1 MKYRNLLFIFL
12 LSVFAS
18 CSKDPELEPDTP
30 PSTFKV
36 RIDNV
41 IHETY
46 FDSYPQGPS
55 LFVPYLVMSG
65 LPEGEKLLAFG
76 GYYSPENPNPDG
88 SDYTFIRDCARL
100 RIKESDRLATTTREL
115 TALGAQVR
123 IAGDDLIIKGVGAF
137 TGGEVDSHNDHRI
150 AMMAA
155 IAASRAT
162 GEVVIHGAEAVNK
175 SYPDF
180 FDHYRLLG
188 GKVTLEEE

>member
-88 SDYTFIRDCARL
+88 SDYTFIHDCADDELIQGWGLDAGVDLFGRMDRPANSRQDLLFQGCSPNQQGGLLLQYRNDKYGRVARL
-100 RIKESDRLATTTREL
+100 H
-115 TALGAQVR
+115 
-123 IAGDDLIIKGVGAF
+123 AGSAGPG
-137 TGGEVDSHNDHRI
+137 
-150 AMMAA
+150 
-155 IAASRAT
+155 AT
-162 GEVVIHGAEAVNK
+162 GRVPCHA
-175 SYPDF
+175 S
-180 FDHYRLLG
+180 
-188 GKVTLEEE
+188 

>member
-18 CSKDPELEPDTP
+18 CSKDPELGPDTP

-76 GYYSPENPNPDG
+76 STCQFP
-88 SDYTFIRDCARL
+88 ARP
-100 RIKESDRLATTTREL
+100 
-115 TALGAQVR
+115 
-123 IAGDDLIIKGVGAF
+123 IISSV
-137 TGGEVDSHNDHRI
+137 
-150 AMMAA
+150 
-155 IAASRAT
+155 
-162 GEVVIHGAEAVNK
+162 
-175 SYPDF
+175 
-180 FDHYRLLG
+180 
-188 GKVTLEEE
+188 

>member
-88 SDYTFIRDCARL
+88 SDYTFIHDCA
-100 RIKESDRLATTTREL
+100 DDEL
-115 TALGAQVR
+115 IQGWDWTQEL
-123 IAGDDLIIKGVGAF
+123 IYSAGWIDLPIPGKTYYFKGVVRTNKAVYYSNTVTINTDGLPVTRRVRR
-137 TGGEVDSHNDHRI
+137 TG
-150 AMMAA
+150 
-155 IAASRAT
+155 AT
-162 GEVVIHGAEAVNK
+162 GRVPCHA
-175 SYPDF
+175 S
-180 FDHYRLLG
+180 
-188 GKVTLEEE
+188 

>member
-88 SDYTFIRDCARL
+88 SDYTFIHDCA
-100 RIKESDRLATTTREL
+100 DDEL
-115 TALGAQVR
+115 IQGWDWTQEL
-123 IAGDDLIIKGVGAF
+123 IYSAG
-137 TGGEVDSHNDHRI
+137 
-150 AMMAA
+150 
-155 IAASRAT
+155 
-162 GEVVIHGAEAVNK
+162 
-175 SYPDF
+175 
-180 FDHYRLLG
+180 
-188 GKVTLEEE
+188 